1 MNGLSEPNH
10 HRHISNLLATFLLF
24 EILTDEMGLGLI
36 ADGGREVAAA
46 GSSGDVQA
54 GASTRFS
61 GSEPMETAS
70 AKNRLRATPL
80 RTQLTESPSR
90 LSRTQGALQ

>member
-1 MNGLSEPNH
+1 M
-10 HRHISNLLATFLLF
+10 

-36 ADGGREVAAA
+36 AAGGREVAAA

-61 GSEPMETAS
+61 GSQWKERVLRTAS
-70 AKNRLRATPL
+70 ERLHS
-80 RTQLTESPSR
+80 TQLTESPSR

>member
-1 MNGLSEPNH
+1 M
-10 HRHISNLLATFLLF
+10 

-36 ADGGREVAAA
+36 AAGGREVAAA

-61 GSEPMETAS
+61 GSEPMERAS

-80 RTQLTESPSR
+80 NATHRVTKSTQSHTRRPPVTRHRHSH
-90 LSRTQGALQ
+90 